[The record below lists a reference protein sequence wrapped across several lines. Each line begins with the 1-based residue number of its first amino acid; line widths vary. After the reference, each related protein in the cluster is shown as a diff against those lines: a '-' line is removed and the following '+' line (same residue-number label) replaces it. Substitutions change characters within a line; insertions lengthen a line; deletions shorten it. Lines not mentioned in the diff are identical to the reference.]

1 MNRLSHFLTLF
12 EYSEI
17 TVKEQFDELKVI
29 LRSDIHKKLDKDDF
43 MTGVSFVN
51 ARDKIQIS
59 FIVDEGEPIDYYSGD
74 DPIEF
79 LSDLESKFSIIEDE
93 KITIIITI
101 AKSNVKGVVSIYS
114 YSDFFVFLK
123 DLSIQAVFHEFNT
136 NIKKENYLIF
146 EYQNEET
153 IIKTKSIWFVNIGY
167 SGLPEKI
174 DRTPILNRAKSSCHY
189 NFLSKYDLL
198 AEDFLPTTTDHN
210 DLIDLMRRWSI
221 ILAVFFLYDITNLQ
235 DNQLDY
241 RLNGYKSISGIT
253 DLSSIIPEKELQY
266 YNIYNWVYSSG
277 NYIDKLGLA
286 RNIISLHLEK
296 VNTISLKGDPF
307 HSIQSSYK
315 VYEKQ
320 NIKQYIEIRN
330 KISDQLL
337 GFHDRANKI
346 VENFASGFQKSA
358 FALITFYISAI
369 ILKVLNKDK
378 LVEIF
383 TIDAA
388 VLSTAFILCSV
399 IYYFVLI
406 WEVKAQRK
414 RFENNYKD
422 VKKRYTDLLDEQDI
436 NRIVNNN
443 IEFESDIDFI
453 TAKTKIYSI
462 MWFAFL
468 SVFLIST
475 WSLYFTY
482 NPLTIK
488 IFDLL

>member
-1 MNRLSHFLTLF
+1 MNKLTHFLALF

-17 TVKEQFDELKVI
+17 MVKEGFDELKII
-29 LRSDIHKKLDKDDF
+29 LKSDCLKKLNQGDF
-43 MTGVSFVN
+43 MSALRFLN
-51 ARDKIQIS
+51 SRDKLQLSLLI
-59 FIVDEGEPIDYYSGD
+59 DDGEPIDYYSD
-74 DPIEF
+74 NDPTDFI
-79 LSDLESKFSIIEDE
+79 SGVDSKFSIIEDE
-93 KITIIITI
+93 KIKIIITVSKTI
-101 AKSNVKGVVSIYS
+101 TDGVISIYS
-114 YSDFFVFLK
+114 YCDFFAFLK
-123 DLSIQAVFHEFNT
+123 TLTVQAIFHEFNIA
-136 NIKKENYLIF
+136 IKKENYIIF
-146 EYQNEET
+146 EYQAEET

-167 SGLPEKI
+167 SGLPEMI

-198 AEDFLPTTTDHN
+198 AEDFLPTSTDHS
-210 DLIDLMRRWSI
+210 DLIDFMKRWSI
-221 ILAVFFLYDITNLQ
+221 ILSVLFLYDITNIQ
-235 DNQLDY
+235 DNKLDY

-253 DLSSIIPEKELQY
+253 DLSLIVPEKELQY
-266 YNIYNWVYSSG
+266 YSIYNWVYNSG
-277 NYIDKLGLA
+277 NFIDKLGLA
-286 RNIISLHLEK
+286 RNIISLHLEN
-296 VNTISLKGDPF
+296 VPNIGLKGDPF

-346 VENFASGFQKSA
+346 VETFASGFQKSA

-378 LVEIF
+378 LIEIF

-399 IYYFVLI
+399 IYYLVLI

-436 NRIVNNN
+436 NRILNNDIEIKKDITFVN
-443 IEFESDIDFI
+443 
-453 TAKTKIYSI
+453 TKTKVYEG
-462 MWFAFL
+462 
-468 SVFLIST
+468 V
-475 WSLYFTY
+475 
-482 NPLTIK
+482 N
-488 IFDLL
+488 